1 MERERARRMT
11 TESQATDAAE
21 APAAAAA
28 REPDWSEWA
37 GPDGE
42 LGLAIQAANRE
53 TLASYRVK
61 PTLIQEHANQEHD
74 LARGGY
80 ADRQVIELTQNSAD
94 SSIGNGDGR
103 IEVVLTRDRFY
114 FADDGTAVSEEGVRS
129 LLHTHLSPK
138 RGDDLIGRFGLG
150 FKSLLRISNQIEFIS
165 KSCSFRFD
173 EKWATE
179 ELNLALENRNI
190 DRIPV
195 MRLAQP
201 FDPRSEIE
209 TDSIARRLATNY
221 VNFIRVHLNQD
232 AAFRISNQL
241 FNFPAEFIMLVDHV
255 TSITLN
261 NRTRDELTT
270 IKVDRSADAMQLIRD
285 GQHSAWHRFTDLHR
299 LTDRA
304 IQDRRTMDDSDAVKL
319 TWVVPERARGERGKF
334 WAYFPT
340 QMDSLLAGILNAPW
354 KTNEDRTNLIAGDFN
369 DELIDASAALVAGS
383 IASLRSE
390 ADPARHLDALPPR
403 EEAGR
408 QDHAWNLRR
417 GIFRR
422 LNQSEIVPDRDGVL
436 RKPSDI
442 HYPPEAIL
450 PATTTSA
457 LDLYAQS
464 PYAPPNSLHVSATS
478 RDRWVRVEEL
488 NDPTGRRK
496 RSGGEGARHPSFGK
510 WLEALTSGKSGQDAV
525 AASRD
530 AIQVAALLQE
540 SLRSDPGILGR
551 IVLTKNHRWRS
562 PDGVY
567 LPSQSGARFGDADKL
582 IHDGLAEDPETL
594 LALKM
599 LGVKELSSTERFR
612 DALKLYLGRNRNPY
626 TADSDDCEEL
636 WRAVSDTD
644 WQAVVDLVKEIP
656 DYRSK
661 IPVLVANGT
670 WKPLKHVI
678 WPGRL
683 CSVEEA
689 PDVCV
694 DAEFHSD
701 ADEDILESLGVRP
714 EPRSD
719 FDVTQEDGYQ
729 NYAGKIVGLY
739 RRMRHPSGQTPQHS
753 LLRMQHPKSPG
764 PVHVLNR
771 LPDEP
776 RTRYTKTLLES
787 DSLFRPCTVKHAT
800 QLQYKPHNYP
810 NYSLHFVRQH
820 GVVSDGQGGVV
831 RLVDAGEHPSALRE
845 LAELPTWDK
854 IKEAF
859 GFDDPPATVDDC
871 EAVEP
876 EDEELIIDAWPGL
889 QSKIRAEDHA
899 LEVVR
904 CSGIAVRGVLDP
916 TRLYFADDPR
926 AYVVRSDDRQELESV
941 NDALG
946 LKLSASDISKVL
958 EYEDRQVEA
967 RRRQVREC
975 ATDAERLLAAV
986 GEANLRAGLPATL
999 VAYKERNGPILAGI
1013 PLAEAAIATYDS
1025 GTLKHYRQNLAGL
1038 NPPNQWAGGPRTVG
1052 FVRSLG
1058 FPEDW
1063 AGTRNQR
1070 RDAFV
1075 EVDGPFMLKPLHD
1088 YQERVAE
1095 RIVDMLQPQSFGRR
1109 GMLSLPTGA
1118 GKTRVAVEGTVRAML
1133 EHRSMKAVLWVADRD
1148 ELCEQAVQS
1157 WIQVW
1162 RCFGAEGTQLRVS
1175 RMWEGQ
1181 PPPESNNQMHV
1192 IVASIQT
1199 LNAKLRNNV
1208 RAYDFI
1214 KDVDLVI
1221 FDEAHRSIAPSF
1233 THALTEI
1240 GFTPRQGMTEPYLM
1254 GLTATPYRGHNDA
1267 ETRWLVNRYGR
1278 NRLDDGAFPDDVID
1292 PQDVVEHLQGKGI
1305 LARARHEEI
1314 EGGRFSLSWEELA
1327 EIRRTNLLSRTAE
1340 DKIARDT
1347 ARTERIIEAYDQYV
1361 RSVEPDAPTIIF
1373 ATSVEHAM
1381 TLAAE
1386 LSGQGVVARAV
1397 SGGTDRGT
1405 RRRIVEEF
1413 KRKDGEIKVLV
1424 NYGVFR
1430 EGFDA
1435 PLTKVI
1441 IVARPVWSPNLYFQM
1456 IGRGL
1461 RGPANGG
1468 NNESLIINVRDNIE
1482 NYERK
1487 LAFTEVDWL
1496 WD

>member
-1 MERERARRMT
+1 MSGERRV
-11 TESQATDAAE
+11 TDAVE
-21 APAAAAA
+21 APAMVEA
-28 REPDWSEWA
+28 RDMEHAPDWSEWA

-42 LGLAIQAANRE
+42 LGSAIQDANKE

-94 SSIGNGDGR
+94 SSLGKGDGR

-114 FADDGTAVSEEGVRS
+114 FADDGTAVNEEGVIS

-138 RGDDLIGRFGLG
+138 RGDDQIGRFGLG
-150 FKSLLRISNQIEFIS
+150 FKSLLRISNEIEFIS

-173 EKWATE
+173 ESWATQ
-179 ELNLALENRNI
+179 ELNLALGHRNFE
-190 DRIPV
+190 RAPV
-195 MRLAQP
+195 MRLARP
-201 FDPRSEIE
+201 FDPRSAIE
-209 TDSIARRLATNY
+209 SDAIAKQLATDY
-221 VNFIRVHLNQD
+221 VNLIRVNLNPD
-232 AAFRISNQL
+232 AAFRISTQL
-241 FNFPAEFIMLVDHV
+241 VNFPAEFIMLVDHI
-255 TSITLN
+255 TSITLD

-270 IKVDRSADAMQLIRD
+270 INVDRYADSMQLIRD
-285 GQHSAWHRFTDLHR
+285 GQHSAWRRFTDVHQ
-299 LTDRA
+299 LTERA
-304 IQDRRTMDDSDAVKL
+304 IQDRRTMDETDAVKL

-369 DELIDASAALVAGS
+369 DELIDASAALVAES
-383 IASLRSE
+383 IASLRYES
-390 ADPARHLDALPPR
+390 DPSRHLDALPPR

-408 QDHAWNLRR
+408 QDHARNLRR
-417 GIFRR
+417 GIFQR
-422 LNQSEIVPDRDGVL
+422 LHQSRIVPDKEGTL
-436 RKPSDI
+436 RLPSEI
-442 HYPPEAIL
+442 HYPPLEL
-450 PATTTSA
+450 VPAMSESA
-457 LDLYAQS
+457 LDAYNRS
-464 PYAPPNSLHVSATS
+464 PFAPPNSLHVSATS

-488 NDPTGRRK
+488 NDPIGRRQ
-496 RSGGEGARHPSFGK
+496 RSGGDGAQHPSMGR
-510 WLEALTSGKSGQDAV
+510 WLEALTDGKTAQDAV

-530 AIQVAALLQE
+530 AVQVAATLNA
-540 SLRSDPGILGR
+540 SVRPDCTMLGR
-551 IVLTKNHRWRS
+551 IVLTRTNHWRQL
-562 PDGVY
+562 GEVY
-567 LPSQSGARFGDADKL
+567 LPPKSAVTFGDAGKV
-582 IHDGLAEDPETL
+582 IHDGLVEDPETL
-594 LALKM
+594 DALKT
-599 LGVKELSSTERFR
+599 LGVTELSATERFR
-612 DALKLYLGRNRNPY
+612 DALTSHLRRNPNPNR
-626 TADSDDCEEL
+626 ADSDDCEDL
-636 WRAVSDTD
+636 WKAVLQTD
-644 WQAVVDLVKEIP
+644 WQDVVDLVKEIP

-661 IPVLVANGT
+661 FPVRVASGK
-670 WKPLKHVI
+670 WKPLRDVI
-678 WPGRL
+678 MPGMV
-683 CSVEEA
+683 CGIEEA

-694 DAEFHSD
+694 DTDFHT
-701 ADEDILESLGVRP
+701 EDDIEILDSLRVWEG
-714 EPRSD
+714 PRSR
-719 FDVTQEDGYQ
+719 FDVALEPG
-729 NYAGKIVGLY
+729 Y
-739 RRMRHPSGQTPQHS
+739 RRFENSTLRRYRRRPHPSGQTPRQSHLS
-753 LLRMQHPKSPG
+753 MRHPDSPG
-764 PVHVLNR
+764 PLHVLSL
-771 LPDEP
+771 LPEKP
-776 RTRYTKTLLES
+776 RARYTKVILAF
-787 DSLFRPCTVKHAT
+787 DSSFIPCTVRHDS
-800 QLQYKPHNYP
+800 QGQYRPHEYD
-810 NYSLHFVRQH
+810 NYSLHYIRRH
-820 GVVSDGQGGVV
+820 GIVSDGQGGVV
-831 RLVDAGEHPSALRE
+831 ALSEAGEHPSALRE
-845 LAELPTWDK
+845 LAELGTWDK
-854 IKEAF
+854 IKAAF
-859 GFDDPPATVDDC
+859 GFEDPPVSTDDC

-889 QSKIRAEDHA
+889 QGKLRVEDHT

-904 CSGIAVRGVLDP
+904 CSGISVRGVVDP
-916 TRLYFADDPR
+916 ERLHFAVDRR
-926 AYVVRSDDRQELESV
+926 AYVVRSDDHQELELAS
-941 NDALG
+941 DALG
-946 LKLSASDISKVL
+946 LKLTAADIAQVL
-958 EYEDRQVEA
+958 RYEDRQVEA
-967 RRRQVREC
+967 RRRLVREC
-975 ATDAERLLAAV
+975 ATDAERLLMAV

-999 VAYKERNGPILAGI
+999 VAYKERNGRILSGV
-1013 PLAEAAIATYDS
+1013 PLAETVIATYDS
-1025 GTLKHYRQNLAGL
+1025 GTLKHYRHQLAGL
-1038 NPPNQWAGGPRTVG
+1038 NPPNQWAGGPRTIG

-1058 FPEDW
+1058 FPDDW

-1133 EHRSMKAVLWVADRD
+1133 EHRSLKGVLWVADRD

-1162 RCFGAEGTQLRVS
+1162 RCFGEEGTQLRVS

-1181 PPPESNNQMHV
+1181 PPPEANNQTHV

-1199 LNAKLRNNV
+1199 LNAKLRSNA

-1233 THALTEI
+1233 THALSEI
-1240 GFTPRQGMTEPYLM
+1240 GFTPRQGATEPYLM

-1278 NRLDDGAFPDDVID
+1278 NRLDDDAFPSHVVD
-1292 PQDVVEHLQGKGI
+1292 PQGVVEHLQGKGI

-1314 EGGRFSLSWEELA
+1314 EGGRFSLTWEELA

-1347 ARTERIIEAYDQYV
+1347 ARTERIIAAYDEHV

-1413 KRKDGEIKVLV
+1413 KRKDGNIKVLV

>member
-1 MERERARRMT
+1 M
-11 TESQATDAAE
+11 
-21 APAAAAA
+21 
-28 REPDWSEWA
+28 
-37 GPDGE
+37 
-42 LGLAIQAANRE
+42 
-53 TLASYRVK
+53 
-61 PTLIQEHANQEHD
+61 
-74 LARGGY
+74 
-80 ADRQVIELTQNSAD
+80 
-94 SSIGNGDGR
+94 
-103 IEVVLTRDRFY
+103 
-114 FADDGTAVSEEGVRS
+114 
-129 LLHTHLSPK
+129 
-138 RGDDLIGRFGLG
+138 
-150 FKSLLRISNQIEFIS
+150 
-165 KSCSFRFD
+165 
-173 EKWATE
+173 
-179 ELNLALENRNI
+179 
-190 DRIPV
+190 
-195 MRLAQP
+195 
-201 FDPRSEIE
+201 
-209 TDSIARRLATNY
+209 
-221 VNFIRVHLNQD
+221 
-232 AAFRISNQL
+232 
-241 FNFPAEFIMLVDHV
+241 
-255 TSITLN
+255 
-261 NRTRDELTT
+261 
-270 IKVDRSADAMQLIRD
+270 
-285 GQHSAWHRFTDLHR
+285 
-299 LTDRA
+299 
-304 IQDRRTMDDSDAVKL
+304 
-319 TWVVPERARGERGKF
+319 
-334 WAYFPT
+334 FPT
-340 QMDSLLAGILNAPW
+340 Q
-354 KTNEDRTNLIAGDFN
+354 
-369 DELIDASAALVAGS
+369 
-383 IASLRSE
+383 
-390 ADPARHLDALPPR
+390 
-403 EEAGR
+403 
-408 QDHAWNLRR
+408 
-417 GIFRR
+417 
-422 LNQSEIVPDRDGVL
+422 
-436 RKPSDI
+436 
-442 HYPPEAIL
+442 
-450 PATTTSA
+450 
-457 LDLYAQS
+457 
-464 PYAPPNSLHVSATS
+464 
-478 RDRWVRVEEL
+478 
-488 NDPTGRRK
+488 
-496 RSGGEGARHPSFGK
+496 SGTLEGADFLPQRPLGE
-510 WLEALTSGKSGQDAV
+510 WLEALTKGKSGDDAV

-530 AIQVAALLQE
+530 AIHVAGMLNEPMRHEGGQ
-540 SLRSDPGILGR
+540 LGR
-551 IVLTKNHRWRS
+551 IVLTRGNQWRTL
-562 PDGVY
+562 DEVY
-567 LPSQSGARFGDADKL
+567 LPLKGGTKYGDAEKL
-582 IHDGLAEDPETL
+582 VHDGLVEDPETL
-594 LALKM
+594 DALKM
-599 LGVKELSSTERFR
+599 LGVKELSAKERFR
-612 DALKLYLGRNRNPY
+612 DVLASYLHRNPY
-626 TADSDDCEEL
+626 RADSDDCEDL
-636 WRAVSDTD
+636 
-644 WQAVVDLVKEIP
+644 WQAVSETDWADVVEVVKEVQ

-661 IPVLVANGT
+661 FPVRVSDGG
-670 WKPLKHVI
+670 WKPLKDVI
-678 WPGRL
+678 LPGMV
-683 CSVEEA
+683 CSIEEA
-689 PDVCV
+689 PKVCV
-694 DAEFHSD
+694 DTEFHL
-701 ADEDILESLGVRP
+701 EDDIEILDSLGVWDRP
-714 EPRSD
+714 RRNADITGEPGYDDYVGNNGKLHRKYKADIGAAVYSRLLNVNHRSS
-719 FDVTQEDGYQ
+719 
-729 NYAGKIVGLY
+729 VGPLSV
-739 RRMRHPSGQTPQHS
+739 MKLLPPSAKVKFTSS
-753 LLRMQHPKSPG
+753 LLQIDDMFVGWTVGHDHWWKY
-764 PVHVLNR
+764 
-771 LPDEP
+771 DA
-776 RTRYTKTLLES
+776 RTY
-787 DSLFRPCTVKHAT
+787 DS
-800 QLQYKPHNYP
+800 
-810 NYSLHFVRQH
+810 YSLHFVRQH
-820 GVVSDGQGGVV
+820 GVVSDGQGGVM
-831 RLVDAGEHPSALRE
+831 RLSDAGEHPSALRE

-889 QSKIRAEDHA
+889 QSKIRAEDHT

-916 TRLYFADDPR
+916 TRLYFADGGR
-926 AYVVRSDDRQELESV
+926 AYVVRSDDKQELESV
-941 NDALG
+941 NDALC
-946 LKLSASDISKVL
+946 LRLNAADISQVL

-986 GEANLRAGLPATL
+986 GEAKLRAGLPATL
-999 VAYKERNGPILAGI
+999 VAYKERNGRILAGI
-1013 PLAEAAIATYDS
+1013 PLAESAIATYDS
-1025 GTLKHYRQNLAGL
+1025 GTLKHYRQHLAGL

-1181 PPPESNNQMHV
+1181 PPPEGNNQMHV

-1314 EGGRFSLSWEELA
+1314 EGGRFSLTWEELA

-1361 RSVEPDAPTIIF
+1361 RNVEPDAPTIIF

-1413 KRKDGEIKVLV
+1413 KRKDGDIQVLV